1 MMQRYRN
8 GTVVAVFNS
17 VTFLAALPVGTRL
30 AIDES
35 DALIYKRER
44 RDI

>member
-8 GTVVAVFNS
+8 GTVVAVFNT
-17 VTFLAALPVGTRL
+17 VTLPCRLPVDARL

-35 DALIYKRER
+35 DALIYVGEETN
-44 RDI
+44 